1 MFWIRSIYF
10 LPTVVASVK
19 GIFPHYTCQTH
30 SLKQRRVYIWYGDET
45 NKCIQIF
52 RVSSYIYMFQPQF
65 NYPQG
70 GPLQGLYYKNVFK
83 PMHKSKIRANLISIS
98 RYLLCIILTTVSS
111 TCQLYNFIRIT
122 FYTRILLSFHD
133 GEILHN
139 SYMEFTTKI
148 LSVLY
153 ILIFIS
159 NHAL

>member
-1 MFWIRSIYF
+1 MLRESSHTIHVKRTLLNKEEYIFDMVMK
-10 LPTVVASVK
+10 PTNAYK
-19 GIFPHYTCQTH
+19 
-30 SLKQRRVYIWYGDET
+30 L
-45 NKCIQIF
+45 F

-83 PMHKSKIRANLISIS
+83 AMHKSKIRANLISIL

-111 TCQLYNFIRIT
+111 TYQLYNFIRIT

-153 ILIFIS
+153 ILIFI
-159 NHAL
+159 